1 MLMRDEVM
9 GAVEAIL
16 FMRAERVSIDEMVE
30 ILDIPLLEL
39 KALMREMLSEYND
52 QNQKRGIQILE
63 DNNFYLMCTNPA
75 YSDILSR
82 MEKPTR
88 KRLSPAA
95 LDTLAIIAY
104 RQPITRAEIEQIRG
118 VKADRTINNLLEKGL
133 IQELGFKAVIG
144 KPITYGT
151 SEEFLK
157 IFGLASLKELPV
169 VMEEIKANE

>member
-9 GAVEAIL
+9 GAVESIL
-16 FMRAERVSIDEMVE
+16 FVRAGRVCIDEMVE

-39 KALMREMLSEYND
+39 KALMREMLSEYNY
-52 QNQKRGIQILE
+52 NKKRGIQILE
-63 DNNFYLMCTNPA
+63 DNGFYLMCTNPA

-82 MEKPTR
+82 MEKPVR

-133 IQELGFKAVIG
+133 IQELGFKAVVG
-144 KPITYGT
+144 KPVTYGT

-157 IFGLASLKELPV
+157 IFGLTSLKELPV
-169 VMEEIKANE
+169 IMEETQANE